1 MKPAPRRW
9 EISDA
14 PPLAGQPAILGR
26 ILAGRGVDAASC
38 GAFIGGGTELL
49 DPFGLEGMA
58 DAVITLGVAVTEGR
72 RIAVYGDYDAD
83 GVTACAMLTRALRAG
98 GADVLP
104 YIPNRMTEG
113 YGLHAA
119 ALEEL
124 ASRGVQCVVTV
135 DCGTSS
141 VDVAANRPPGMA
153 LVVTDHHLP
162 LAPDGGLPR
171 LAPADALINPK
182 QPGDSYGFDGL
193 AGAGVAWKLLCAL
206 EAEGIVPT
214 GQAEAMIGLAA
225 LGTVADMMPLQGENR
240 TIVRRGLGR
249 MLELAGLRALAQAAD
264 VSAPLVASDIAFGIA
279 PRINAAGRM
288 EDAKLALDLCLSDA
302 PEECAEMA
310 RRLDEQN
317 RSRQAAVATALEQA
331 EDRVAEIPDDAPAIV
346 VGDQGWPMGIV
357 GLVAGKLME
366 RYAVPA
372 FVVCLDP
379 GEAKGSGRS
388 VSGVHIVRALDR
400 AAPTLIRYGG
410 HAAAAGFSL
419 RAEDLEGFRELVS
432 AACAEQAGDR
442 RRERVFH
449 VDSEIACLDAT
460 PELCGQLEMIEP
472 CGIGNPKPLL
482 AIRDCE
488 VVSTQTFGSEGQH
501 LKVSLRDGGRGL
513 VEAIAFG
520 KPGLAAHLPR
530 GRRIDVCFA
539 LELDSWQ
546 GQVRVRARLRD
557 LRPARVDRPAPVDV
571 TLDVPA

>member
-1 MKPAPRRW
+1 VKPAPRRW
-9 EISDA
+9 EINDA
-14 PPLAGQPAILGR
+14 VPLSGQPSTLGQVLAARGLDARSAADFLAGGM
-26 ILAGRGVDAASC
+26 
-38 GAFIGGGTELL
+38 ELL

-58 DAVITLGVAVTEGR
+58 DAVVTLGVAVGEGR

-124 ASRGVQCVVTV
+124 AAQGVRCVVTV

-141 VDVAANRPPGMA
+141 VEVAAHRPAGMA

-162 LAPDGGLPR
+162 LAPDGGPAQ

-182 QPGDSYGFDGL
+182 QPACSYGFDGL

-206 EAEGIVPT
+206 EAEGIVPA
-214 GQAEAMIGLAA
+214 GQSEAFLGLAA
-225 LGTVADMMPLQGENR
+225 LGTIADMMPLRGENR
-240 TIVRRGLGR
+240 TIVRRGLER
-249 MLELAGLRALAQAAD
+249 MLELPGLAALARAAG
-264 VSAPLVASDIAFGIA
+264 VAAPLSAADIAFGLG

-288 EDAKLALDLCLSDA
+288 EDARLALDLCLSDDPA
-302 PEECAEMA
+302 ECRDLAG
-310 RRLDEQN
+310 RLDEQN
-317 RSRQAAVATALEQA
+317 RSRQTAVARALGQA
-331 EDRVAEIPDDAPAIV
+331 EERVAEIPEDAPAIV
-346 VGDQGWPMGIV
+346 LGDPEWPMGIV

-379 GEAKGSGRS
+379 HEAKGSGRS
-388 VSGVHIVRALDR
+388 VPGVHIVRALDH
-400 AAPTLIRYGG
+400 AAPTLLRYGG

-419 RAEDLEGFRELVS
+419 RAEEIDHFRELIFE
-432 AACAEQAGDR
+432 ACGEQAGDLPR
-442 RRERVFH
+442 QRVFH
-449 VDSEIACLDAT
+449 VDSAITCAQAT
-460 PELCGQLEMIEP
+460 LELCDQLEAVEP

-482 AIRDCE
+482 AVRDCE
-488 VVSTQTFGSEGQH
+488 VVSARSFGSEGQH
-501 LKVSLRDGGRGL
+501 VRVVLRDGGPGL

-520 KPGLAAHLPR
+520 KPGLTEHLPR
-530 GRRIDVCFA
+530 GRRIDACFA
-539 LELDSWQ
+539 LERDSWQ

-557 LRPARVDRPAPVDV
+557 LRPARAERPAPVDEA
-571 TLDVPA
+571 LGVPA